1 MEKSEIIR
9 RLNDNLLREHG
20 AIIQYLQHAFIL
32 GEGGLRNKIEE
43 IAREEMYHFQW
54 LSEAV
59 AGLKA
64 EPTSERSPVFLEAP
78 TPAELM
84 GLNVRIEEEAIAF
97 YLEDIRT
104 IDRPEIVALL
114 ERILRDEEEHREEF
128 RVLQSSLTG
137 VLAAGENSASEVGAL
152 DEAFKQ
158 EYAALLQTLRQSF
171 LAPGCGMQRRMGDI
185 AIENMK
191 HMGWLGEEI
200 AEKGGTPSPDLPGI
214 SHFIDREGMLSAN
227 LRQLSERKVALQ
239 KARSSSSDPGT
250 LHLLGRIEDNERY
263 QEYAFEHGPEVSEVS
278 ELPEFPKKTKP
289 SWTVGNLKD

>member
-9 RLNDNLLREHG
+9 RLNGNLVREHG
-20 AIIQYLQHAFIL
+20 AIIQYLQHSFIL
-32 GEGGLRNKIEE
+32 GEGMLRNQIEE

-97 YLEDIRT
+97 YLEDIKS

-114 ERILRDEEEHREEF
+114 ERIVRDEEEHKDVF
-128 RVLQSSLTG
+128 LGLQSSLTG
-137 VLAAGENSASEVGAL
+137 VLAKGGNGNVEVVAL
-152 DEAFKQ
+152 NEAFKQ

-185 AIENMK
+185 SIENMK

-200 AEKGGTPSPDLPGI
+200 VEKGGTPSPDLPGI
-214 SHFIDREGMLSAN
+214 SPALDREGILSAN
-227 LRQLSERKVALQ
+227 QRQLSDRMEAFR
-239 KARSSSSDPGT
+239 KARSSTSDPDT
-250 LHLLGRIEDNERY
+250 LHLLGRIEGNERY
-263 QEYAFEHGPEVSEVS
+263 QEYAFEHGPEV
-278 ELPEFPKKTKP
+278 PEISDQKSPL
-289 SWTVGNLKD
+289 SWTVGSLKE